1 MKKGIVVFVLSV
13 LFWSLPLMSQ
23 KRYGRLEDFEL
34 NPVPNAWVSAFTNQQ
49 FLGRVITNSEGYF
62 EFPMLPSGIYDFTV
76 QLPKDSRVIEK
87 IKIPPYEVITLRVDL
102 EHNDVQSL
110 NAPGLKDV
118 GIDLDRFPW
127 WIIPAADGFDFP
139 FESGERNG
147 FHTSRIFGEQEHQ
160 GEDWNRG
167 IGNED
172 FGIPLYSLADGIV
185 IFAGNLGNGWG
196 KVVRVLHNIGTSEEV
211 HLIESIYAHLDQ
223 IEINEGDMLVRGQL
237 LGTMGNVNG
246 KYKAHLHLELRS
258 RPGMSIGGGYG
269 NTDGYIEPSHFIET
283 HRPYLSSS
291 SGSGYHSYE
300 RD

>member
-1 MKKGIVVFVLSV
+1 MKKNVFVLFLLLGFGVLSV
-13 LFWSLPLMSQ
+13 TAQ

-34 NPVPNAWVSAFTNQQ
+34 HPIPNAWVSAFKNQQ
-49 FLGRVITNSEGYF
+49 FLGRVVTNSDGYF
-62 EFPMLPSGIYDFTV
+62 EFPLLPTGIYDFTV
-76 QLPKDSRVIEK
+76 QLAKSSRVIEQMR
-87 IKIPPYEVITLRVDL
+87 IPQYDIITLRVDL

-110 NAPGLKDV
+110 QAPSIKDV

-147 FHTSRIFGEQEHQ
+147 FHTTRIFGEQEHQ

-172 FGIPLYSLADGIV
+172 FGTPLYCLADGIV
-185 IFAGNLGNGWG
+185 IFAGDIGNGWG
-196 KVVRVLHNIGTSEEV
+196 NVVRVLHNIGTSEEI
-211 HLIESIYAHLDQ
+211 HLIESIFAHLEEVQ
-223 IEINEGDMLVRGQL
+223 VMEGDMLVRGQRI
-237 LGTMGNVNG
+237 GTMGNVHG

-258 RPGMSIGGGYG
+258 RPGMPIGGGYG
-269 NTDGYIEPSHFIET
+269 ATDGYIEPSIFIET
-283 HRPYLSSS
+283 HRPYLSNADR
-291 SGSGYHSYE
+291 YDY